1 MKVVISC
8 AGSKADCAG
17 YMKTKD
23 ERCVKFVGNPDL
35 AKTASQK
42 TEFCYARPDGE
53 TKDGKTWREKLLAY
67 NKLCTDENP
76 FGLLPWY
83 KLYTPNKPYKDIYTQ
98 LVKVFGIDNVY
109 ILSAGWGLIRASF
122 LTPKYDITFSGQAD
136 AYKRRGKRQYRQ
148 YCDFNH
154 LESAIDEDLLFFGGK
169 DYLPLLCCL
178 TQCYQG
184 RRIVYY
190 SGNKPNCDDVKFVP
204 YETSTRIWYYECATK
219 VIERYKSDPCGFD
232 PCKIPG

>member
-1 MKVVISC
+1 MNNGTRLEDVKRFYEILGNLERRVGGRRILAEC
-8 AGSKADCAG
+8 SKYSG
-17 YMKTKD
+17 W
-23 ERCVKFVGNPDL
+23 PI
-35 AKTASQK
+35 
-42 TEFCYARPDGE
+42 
-53 TKDGKTWREKLLAY
+53 
-67 NKLCTDENP
+67 
-76 FGLLPWY
+76 GLLPAY

-122 LTPKYDITFSGQAD
+122 LTPNYDITFSGQAD
-136 AYKRRGKRQYRQ
+136 AYKRRGKSQYRQ
-148 YCDFNH
+148 YCDSNH

-190 SGNKPNCDDVKFVP
+190 SGNKPNCDDVEFVP
-204 YETSTRIWYYECATK
+204 YETSTRIWYYECARR
-219 VIERYKSDPCGFD
+219 VMECYKSDPCGFD
-232 PCKIPG
+232 PRKIQG